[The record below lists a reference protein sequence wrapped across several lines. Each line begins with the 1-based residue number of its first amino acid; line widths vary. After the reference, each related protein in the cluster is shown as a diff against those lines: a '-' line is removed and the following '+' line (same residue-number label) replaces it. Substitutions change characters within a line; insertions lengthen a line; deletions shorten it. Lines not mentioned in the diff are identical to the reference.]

1 MKTPTCS
8 EVEKNLWLYIDRELS
23 ASGVSSIS
31 AHLKVCDACR
41 SLYHE
46 RAREVTRYRLAF
58 HDSPFGGKFVARC
71 MRGLNRKGLV
81 LDAPPTDVALQSSA
95 FSLFARRNR
104 RLLAVAALLLVV
116 PALVTLGVFVN
127 RPLPR
132 EIGSFETDDEGLVV
146 CGRVDAAGEMIGHP
160 SRVARGD
167 WLPGSIIDVP
177 ERVSLFL
184 RLVSP
189 AGRDSTIHLFGPA
202 ALALA
207 PDATISNFRATLRR
221 GSLLATVTPRGA
233 AQPFEIDTPHAVVK
247 VVGTEF
253 KLDVDVDVDRETR
266 LEVLH
271 GTVRLRAREALP
283 SEGAEDVTRETRP
296 FIVREGASRPVP
308 ASIEAQASL
317 PSAVTELPAAP
328 PKPEALQGDGALPP
342 APPATGAPD
351 LDLDSPVNGRD
362 NYDK

>member
-31 AHLKVCDACR
+31 SHLKVCDACR
-41 SLYHE
+41 GLYHE
-46 RAREVTRYRLAF
+46 RARELTRYRLAF

-71 MRGLNRKGLV
+71 MRSLSRKGLV
-81 LDAPPTDVALQSSA
+81 LDAPPTDTALQGSG

-116 PALVTLGVFVN
+116 PTLVTLGLFVN

-132 EIGSFETDDEGLVV
+132 ELGSFETDDDEGLVV
-146 CGRVDAAGEMIGHP
+146 CGRVDAAGNMIGRP
-160 SRVARGD
+160 NRVARGD

-189 AGRDSTIHLFGPA
+189 AGRESTIRLFGPA

-207 PDATISNFRATLRR
+207 PDATTSDFRATLRR
-221 GSLLATVTPRGA
+221 GSLLASVTPRGA

-253 KLDVDVDVDRETR
+253 KLDVDVDRGTK

-271 GTVRLRAREALP
+271 GTVQLRAREAFP
-283 SEGAEDVTRETRP
+283 SQGAKDVTLATGP
-296 FIVREGASRPVP
+296 YIVRGGDSQPVP
-308 ASIEAQASL
+308 ASLEAQT
-317 PSAVTELPAAP
+317 PVPPAVTEVPAAP
-328 PKPEALQGDGALPP
+328 PEPGPPQGDGVLPP
-342 APPATGAPD
+342 EPPATGTPD
-351 LDLDSPVNGRD
+351 LDLDNPVNGRD
-362 NYDK
+362 YDE